1 MRIENSLSLDFTEYF
16 KVVRTKPCATL
27 VSLLPTPIPDKTA
40 AKKRWSL
47 TKIVFFASKQPFAVH
62 FSLASCN
69 VCHVAI
75 PEIFAQTQ
83 GSDYWQLIHYKQSL
97 LKVVAMFLVI
107 MKVVR
112 IL

>member
-40 AKKRWSL
+40 AKKRCLSPKL
-47 TKIVFFASKQPFAVH
+47 FFFALKQPFAVH